1 MKRDL
6 VIRGGHMLDGS
17 GSPGFEGDV
26 AIDADRVVAI
36 GSLPGDTGRLEIDAR
51 GLTVAPGFINMLS
64 WATESL
70 LVDGRSQSDLR
81 QGVTLEV
88 MGEGSSMGPLTPVMR
103 ETMLA
108 EQGDLRFDVPWTTL
122 GEYLEHLEAR
132 GVSTN
137 VASFVGATTV
147 RVHELGRDDRPP
159 TSDELAQMRGL
170 VRAAMAEGA
179 LGVGSS
185 LIYAPAFYA
194 GTDEL
199 VALASEA
206 GAAGGM
212 YISHIRSEGRRLVEG
227 VAELLDVARRADC
240 RAEIY
245 HFKALGEVGQAQF
258 DAALELVVRAR
269 AGGLAVT
276 ADVYPYTA
284 AATGLDAAMPPWVQ
298 EGGLRAWIER
308 LREPAIRARVLE
320 EMRMPEAGWENQ
332 IVLSGGASGVK
343 LVGFRNGRLK
353 PLTGMTLEAIG
364 MSRGVSPEDAAIDL
378 VIEDESRVSTIYF
391 NQSEDV
397 LRRVLSLP
405 WSSIGSDG
413 ESIAAEGPFLLSN
426 PHPRTYGT
434 FARVL
439 ARHVRD
445 ERLLT
450 LEEAVRRMTSL
461 PAENLRLRDRGRL
474 AVGAFADVVVFDP
487 KRIQD
492 HATFDVPHRYAT
504 GVRDVLVNGIPTLRD
519 GEHTGS
525 LAGRVV
531 RGPGYAIGRW
541 DRQPVR
547 ATRRSGPVR

>member
-1 MKRDL
+1 VKRDI
-6 VIRGGHMLDGS
+6 VIRGGHVLDGS
-17 GSPGFEGDV
+17 GSPGFDADV
-26 AIDADRVVAI
+26 AIDGDRIAAV
-36 GSLPGDTGRLEIDAR
+36 GSHLGDTGLLEIDAR
-51 GLTVAPGFINMLS
+51 GLAVAPGFINMLS

-88 MGEGSSMGPLTPVMR
+88 MGEGSSMGPLTPEMR
-103 ETMLA
+103 EAMLD
-108 EQGDLRFDVPWTTL
+108 EQGDLRFEVPWTTL
-122 GEYLEHLEAR
+122 GEYLEHLIRR

-159 TSDELAQMRGL
+159 TLDELSRMRGL

-179 LGVGSS
+179 MGVGSS

-194 GTDEL
+194 STDEL
-199 VALASEA
+199 VALATEA

-212 YISHIRSEGRRLVEG
+212 YISHIRSEGARLGDG
-227 VAELLDVARRADC
+227 VAELLEIARLGAC

-258 DAALELVVRAR
+258 DDAVDLVVRAR
-269 AGGLAVT
+269 EAELAIT

-298 EGGLRAWIER
+298 EGGLRAWIAR
-308 LREPAIRARVLE
+308 LRDPDVRARVIE
-320 EMRMPEAGWENQ
+320 EMRDPDGAWENQ
-332 IVLSGGASGVK
+332 VLLSGGAGGVM
-343 LVGFRNGRLK
+343 LAGFRNERLK
-353 PLTGMTLEAIG
+353 PLTGMTLEAIAA
-364 MSRGVSPEDAAIDL
+364 SRSTSPEEAAIDL
-378 VIEDESRVSTIYF
+378 VIEDESHVSTTYF

-397 LRRVLSLP
+397 LRQVLALP
-405 WSSIGSDG
+405 FTSVGSDG
-413 ESIAAEGPFLLSN
+413 ASVAPEGAFLRSN

-439 ARHVRD
+439 ARYVRAQK
-445 ERLLT
+445 LLT

-461 PAENLRLRDRGRL
+461 PADNLRLRDRGRL
-474 AVGAFADVVVFDP
+474 AVGANADVVIFDP
-487 KRIQD
+487 TRIQD
-492 HATFDVPHRYAT
+492 HATFDAPHQYAT
-504 GVRDVLVNGIPTLRD
+504 GVRDVLVNGVPTLRD
-519 GEHTGS
+519 GEHTGA

-531 RGPGYAIGRW
+531 RGPGFVPSR
-541 DRQPVR
+541 
-547 ATRRSGPVR
+547 